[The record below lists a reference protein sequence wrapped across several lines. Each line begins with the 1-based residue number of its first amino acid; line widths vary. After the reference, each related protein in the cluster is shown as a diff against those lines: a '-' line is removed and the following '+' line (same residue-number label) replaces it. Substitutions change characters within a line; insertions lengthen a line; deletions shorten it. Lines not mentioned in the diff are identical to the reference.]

1 MDINQILQTLDHLF
15 ATKQLHKVENYL
27 ISELAKALST
37 ENHSVAITLMNELIG
52 YYRSVSRHQDAILIT
67 QKTMGI
73 LHHLGLED
81 TISYATTLLN
91 GATAYRAASH
101 LDEAQQMY
109 EEVICIYNKLL
120 SPTDYRF
127 ASLYNNISLLYS
139 ERKQFDQAIS
149 YLLQALPIL
158 QSLAVDS
165 MEEAVTHTN
174 LSLLYLELGD
184 DTKSENHIEEALR
197 IFHSNKASNDPHY
210 CGALSSLAQ
219 LYYKKKNYTEAMSYY
234 AQALSE
240 IKENFGENSS
250 YALVCE
256 NYASVCETIG
266 DIDMANRLRETAH
279 SVYVRL
285 GMQEREP
292 LSGLELARKY
302 YEAYG
307 KPMLLSKFPNYIDR
321 IAVGLV
327 GPGSECFGFDDSLST
342 DHDFGPSFCLWLTDE
357 DYEKMGTELQAAYD
371 NLPASFAG
379 YSPRNITSRGVGR
392 VGVLR
397 ISSFYESILGLTPEE
412 IDGKQWC
419 HLPEHLLATATNGEV
434 FQDGLGIF
442 SSIRSSLNAYYPQTI
457 WLQKLATEAANMAQA
472 GQYNYPRCMKRG
484 DTVAASFALQEF
496 IRATIAMAHLLNKTY
511 TPYYKWMFTS
521 LKCLPI
527 LSELAPQLQTL
538 SELGCHEAEQK
549 ITIIEQICAQVI
561 LELQKQ
567 GISNETSDF
576 LEDHVETILSHIE

>member
-73 LHHLGLED
+73 LHHLGLEG

-91 GATAYRAASH
+91 GATAYRAANH

-149 YLLQALPIL
+149 CLLQALPIL
-158 QSLAVDS
+158 QSLEVDS

-184 DTKSENHIEEALR
+184 DTKSSNHIEEALR
-197 IFHSNKASNDPHY
+197 IFHSNKKSNDPHY

-234 AQALSE
+234 AQALTE

-266 DIDMANRLRETAH
+266 DMDMSNSLRETAH

-302 YEAYG
+302 YETYG
-307 KPMLLSKFPNYIDR
+307 KPMLLSRFPNYIDR

-342 DHDFGPSFCLWLTDE
+342 DHDFGPSFCLWLTDD
-357 DYEKMGTELQAAYD
+357 DYEKIGTELQAAYD

-379 YSPRNITSRGVGR
+379 YSPRNTTSRGAGR

-412 IDGKQWC
+412 INGKQWY

-442 SSIRSSLNAYYPQTI
+442 SSIRSSLHAYYPQAI

-484 DTVAASFALQEF
+484 DTVAASFSLQEF
-496 IRATIAMAHLLNKTY
+496 LRATIAMAHLLNKTY

-521 LKCLPI
+521 LKSLPI

-538 SELGCHEAEQK
+538 CELGCHEAEQK
-549 ITIIEQICAQVI
+549 ITIIEQICSKVI
-561 LELQKQ
+561 LELQKLR
-567 GISNETSDF
+567 ISNETSDF